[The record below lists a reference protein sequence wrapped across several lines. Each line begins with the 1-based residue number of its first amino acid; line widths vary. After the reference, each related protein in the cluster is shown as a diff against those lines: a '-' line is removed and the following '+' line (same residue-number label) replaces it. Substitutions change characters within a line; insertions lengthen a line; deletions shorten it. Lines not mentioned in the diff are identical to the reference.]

1 MKQILEKF
9 STAEEMN
16 LWLADKDKHY
26 EEIEHKYPADQ
37 GYHCTIDTSKRE
49 VILTKVELKEE
60 NEFVPD
66 EDKCP
71 YCYSTNIDCAGHSL
85 EDDDDKLEMQMMC
98 EDCGKKFV
106 NIYDIDYDRTEKC
119 QW

>member
-1 MKQILEKF
+1 MKQILGKF
-9 STAEEMN
+9 STEEEMD
-16 LWLADKDKHY
+16 LWLKNRNKHY
-26 EEIEHKYPADQ
+26 REIERIYPADQ
-37 GYHCTIDTSKRE
+37 GYHCIIDISTRE
-49 VILTKVELKEE
+49 IILTKEDLEK

-66 EDKCP
+66 KDKCP

-106 NIYDIDYDRTEKC
+106 NIYDIDYDRTKKC